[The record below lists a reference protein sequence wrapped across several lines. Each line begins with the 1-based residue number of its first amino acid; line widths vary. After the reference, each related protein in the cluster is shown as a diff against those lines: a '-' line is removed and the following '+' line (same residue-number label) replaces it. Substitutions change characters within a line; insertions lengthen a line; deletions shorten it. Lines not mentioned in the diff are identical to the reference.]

1 MNILQ
6 RLAKLANDL
15 DRKGLY
21 QEASAIDELIK
32 KAGPVYEATPPGFQG
47 TFHQEP
53 MSTHPE
59 KRPDTD
65 FTAQQRAMQARKI
78 DQLRK
83 RFRVLNLV
91 RREVGLAPKRMPSAK
106 ELEYLATL
114 PKGDPKREQLSP
126 FDRDLGRKLQTEY
139 ATAIKPGMRPAQM
152 LSAIRNQNYYDFA
165 KNKMPDK
172 EMIGVVPL
180 VNSTVWPAHPGGEAG
195 MAGKGKSNR
204 DFTGPAGGQSGTAIP
219 MTREQIPRP
228 GPQPPV
234 EISND
239 PYADLWEE

>member
-32 KAGPVYEATPPGFQG
+32 RAGPVYEATPPGFQE

-65 FTAQQRAMQARKI
+65 FTTQQRAMQARKI
-78 DQLRK
+78 DQIRK

-106 ELEYLATL
+106 ELEYWATL
-114 PKGDPKREQLSP
+114 PKGHPKREQLSP

-139 ATAIKPGMRPAQM
+139 ATAIKPGMRPAQI
-152 LSAIRNQNYYDFA
+152 LSAVRNQNYYDFA
-165 KNKMPDK
+165 KNKMLDK

-180 VNSTVWPAHPGGEAG
+180 GDSTVQTVHPEAEEV
-195 MAGKGKSNR
+195 ALTGKGKSGR
-204 DFTGPAGGQSGTAIP
+204 DFTGPAGGQTGTAIP

-228 GPQPPV
+228 GPQPSV

-239 PYADLWEE
+239 PYADLWE